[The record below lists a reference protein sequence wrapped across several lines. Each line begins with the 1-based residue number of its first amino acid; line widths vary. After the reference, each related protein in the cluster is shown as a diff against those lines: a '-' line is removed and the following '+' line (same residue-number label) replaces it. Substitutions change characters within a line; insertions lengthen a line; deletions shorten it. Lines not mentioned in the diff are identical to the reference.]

1 MMLAIPLQPIPNQMT
16 QVQLGNQSCTLAIY
30 QLAYGL
36 FMDVYVGPTLIIAGV
51 ICQNLNRIVRSRYLG
66 FQGDFTFLDTQG
78 IANPVYSGLGDRW
91 VLVYLEESELP
102 TEEQS

>member
-1 MMLAIPLQPIPNQMT
+1 MMLAIPLQPLPNQVT

-51 ICQNLNRIVRSRYLG
+51 ICQNLNRIVRSKYLG
-66 FQGDFTFLDTQG
+66 LVGDFTFIDLEGTS
-78 IANPVYSGLGDRW
+78 NPVYLGLGSQYQ
-91 VLVYLEESELP
+91 LIYLEEADLP
-102 TEEQS
+102 SEEQ